1 MLRFTLDTN
10 CIIDLDAKQRNAESI
25 RNLVRAH
32 ESGHAKVAVVAA
44 SASERQQGGTQLQHF
59 QEFQNRIASLGLA
72 KLDILKTLFYWD
84 VGYWDW
90 SLEMEPRFALL
101 EQSIHDILFPSVE
114 CQWSDFCRSRGLDS
128 EAVPKNSVW
137 LNKKCDVLA
146 MWSHMHYEHDIFVTS
161 DENFHGEKKKSDLLI
176 LGAGR
181 IEYPWNAVVL
191 I

>member
-10 CIIDLDAKQRNAESI
+10 CIIDLDEKRRSAQSLRD
-25 RNLVRAH
+25 LVRAH

-44 SASERQQGGTQLQHF
+44 SASERQRGGTQIQNF
-59 QEFQNRIASLGLA
+59 QEFQNRLASLGLA

-90 SLEMEPRFALL
+90 SFEVEPRLARL

-114 CQWSDFCRSRGLDS
+114 CQWSDFCRSRGLDA
-128 EAVPKNSVW
+128 EAVLKNSEW

-161 DENFHGEKKKSDLLI
+161 DENFHSEQKKSDLLV

-181 IEYPWNAVVL
+181 IEYPEDAVAL